1 MYRFIKLPY
10 LIFDE
15 DVEQPIATA
24 GVVDVNIQEVYNTVA
39 QKHCILTEEMI
50 SSITSIL
57 PLYPF
62 DAHRGDETKN
72 FQNISVI
79 EFTRVYD
86 TGLISSKIGNI
97 AMSPLEL
104 IELINT
110 TLNNWQEEDFN
121 EQMAFQEAF
130 EEEMKAIEEIK
141 KPNKETKAVKKKP
154 KTQPPTSLPP
164 SSNIF

>member
-15 DVEQPIATA
+15 DVEQPIAAA

-97 AMSPLEL
+97 NMSPLEI

-110 TLNNWQEEDFN
+110 TIKGWQEDDFN
-121 EQMAFQEAF
+121 EHIKFQEAF
-130 EEEMKAIEEIK
+130 EEEMKAMEELEKPIK
-141 KPNKETKAVKKKP
+141 PIKAVKKKP
-154 KTQPPTSLPP
+154 KTPPPSTLP